1 MPTNSNS
8 ANRRLIPA
16 LLVAVKL
23 QEPAGSS
30 PAMPLET
37 ARCCRDREVPF
48 PQREIRGVL
57 FTQVLPGNGD
67 CQKRGRHCRR
77 LSDTPPPQNSVR
89 PLTTPAGRSNNQ
101 PPIGSTSPGS
111 TWCTSKGRP
120 TAKPSA
126 TPNAGSWITTPGR
139 DRERNR
145 QTPPIFASTGVRI
158 ANGWPWSY
166 PSSRPQKAGPSWI
179 LPC

>member
-23 QEPAGSS
+23 QDPAGSS

-37 ARCCRDREVPF
+37 ARCCRAREVPF

-77 LSDTPPPQNSVR
+77 LSDTAS
-89 PLTTPAGRSNNQ
+89 A
-101 PPIGSTSPGS
+101 
-111 TWCTSKGRP
+111 SKLFQATYHPRWDE
-120 TAKPSA
+120 A
-126 TPNAGSWITTPGR
+126 TPSPQSAAHRLVQPGA
-139 DRERNR
+139 
-145 QTPPIFASTGVRI
+145 PA
-158 ANGWPWSY
+158 
-166 PSSRPQKAGPSWI
+166 KAGPPLSHPPPRTPAAGHHTWQGPRAKQTNPTH
-179 LPC
+179 LC